1 METERCICEV
11 HFTWQDYKV
20 GGGGVESQGKDMES
34 LATTR
39 SRRVCH
45 AATFELCPVGKTGGH
60 IPISILQRSLKQY
73 HKNDTEEDKPG
84 FGRHGL
90 QTIIVIFKRK
100 K

>member
-60 IPISILQRSLKQY
+60 IPISILQDLSSSITRMIQRKTSLDLGDMVCRQ
-73 HKNDTEEDKPG
+73 
-84 FGRHGL
+84 L
-90 QTIIVIFKRK
+90 
-100 K
+100 